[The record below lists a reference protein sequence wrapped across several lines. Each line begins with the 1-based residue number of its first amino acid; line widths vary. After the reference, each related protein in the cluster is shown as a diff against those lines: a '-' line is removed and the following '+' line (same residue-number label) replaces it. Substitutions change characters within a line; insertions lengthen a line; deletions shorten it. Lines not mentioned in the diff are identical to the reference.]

1 MELKRILAADSRAAK
16 EKAIRLYGRDAL
28 ILSNDRVNG
37 QVELIVAVDLV
48 ADDALYPNRASAED
62 ENAVRKT
69 ATPLLQPPPFGR
81 VLQSTMERMLAK
93 QSEPVTADAPAPT
106 LTTSPTLVQ
115 PADTGELLRAQEL
128 VAMVKSELNEMRREI
143 RLSRQTAVL
152 ENSAHLAPHIQA
164 LSAAMR
170 EANIASSLRAL
181 LIDEVRDCKT
191 PEEATDHISTM
202 LHRQLKHKLAT
213 APFQGTHVVVGP
225 SGGGKSVMARNIANA
240 HIKSHGSEDIAI
252 VSFNDNRIGAW
263 PQLQLLSA
271 AAGIECY
278 KVKSAAS
285 LRELVDSLSDKKLI
299 IIDTPGNQ
307 SLENASALHSAM
319 QDATFHLVFPADA
332 STATLN
338 RFLQV
343 TEIKWDSV
351 MLTKMEECSNPWP
364 ILQMLSN
371 KALPLSFES
380 TRSLIN
386 DPETTERTIG
396 KMIRIGMALLTSATP
411 LPVAVRDES
420 ARAPSAQHLSH

>member
-48 ADDALYPNRASAED
+48 EDDALYPNSASAED
-62 ENAVRKT
+62 DNAVRKT

-115 PADTGELLRAQEL
+115 PADPGELLRAQEL

-152 ENSAHLAPHIQA
+152 ENAAHLAPHIQA

-191 PEEATDHISTM
+191 PEEATDHISSM

-285 LRELVDSLSDKKLI
+285 LRELVASLSDKKLI

-343 TEIKWDSV
+343 TEIKWSSV

-380 TRSLIN
+380 TRSLID
-386 DPETTERTIG
+386 DPEATERTIG
-396 KMIRIGMALLTSATP
+396 KMIRIGMELLTSATP

>member
-48 ADDALYPNRASAED
+48 ADDVLYPNHASAED
-62 ENAVRKT
+62 ENAVRNT

-81 VLQSTMERMLAK
+81 VLQGTMERMLAK
-93 QSEPVTADAPAPT
+93 QSEPVTAVAPAPT

-396 KMIRIGMALLTSATP
+396 KMIRIGMELLTSATP
-411 LPVAVRDES
+411 LPEAVRDES

>member
-48 ADDALYPNRASAED
+48 EDDALYPNSASAED

-115 PADTGELLRAQEL
+115 PADPGELLRAQEL

-152 ENSAHLAPHIQA
+152 ENAAHLAPHIQA

-202 LHRQLKHKLAT
+202 LHRQLKHKLAK

-307 SLENASALHSAM
+307 SLENASALHSAI

-343 TEIKWDSV
+343 TEIKWSSV

-380 TRSLIN
+380 TRSLID
-386 DPETTERTIG
+386 DPEATERTIG
-396 KMIRIGMALLTSATP
+396 KMIRIGMELLTSATP

>member
-48 ADDALYPNRASAED
+48 ADDVLYPNHASAEY
-62 ENAVRKT
+62 ENAVRNT

-81 VLQSTMERMLAK
+81 VLQGTMQRMLAK
-93 QSEPVTADAPAPT
+93 QPEPVTAVAPAPT

-143 RLSRQTAVL
+143 RLSQQTAVW
-152 ENSAHLAPHIQA
+152 ENAAHLAPHIQA

-202 LHRQLKHKLAT
+202 LHRLLKHKLVT

-252 VSFNDNRIGAW
+252 VSYNDNRIGAW

-343 TEIKWDSV
+343 TEIKWSSV
-351 MLTKMEECSNPWP
+351 MLTKIEECSNPWP
-364 ILQMLSN
+364 ILQMLNN

-396 KMIRIGMALLTSATP
+396 KMVHIGMELLTSATP

>member
-48 ADDALYPNRASAED
+48 EDDALYPNSASAED

-81 VLQSTMERMLAK
+81 VLQGTMERMLAK
-93 QSEPVTADAPAPT
+93 QSEPVTAVAPAPT

-115 PADTGELLRAQEL
+115 PANTGELLRAQEL

-152 ENSAHLAPHIQA
+152 ENAAHLAPHIQA

-191 PEEATDHISTM
+191 PEEATDHISTT
-202 LHRQLKHKLAT
+202 LHRLLQQKLAA

-343 TEIKWDSV
+343 TEIKWSSV

-396 KMIRIGMALLTSATP
+396 KMIRIGMELLSSATP
-411 LPVAVRDES
+411 LPEAVRDES

>member
-48 ADDALYPNRASAED
+48 ADDALYPNRGSAED

-278 KVKSAAS
+278 KVKSATS

-343 TEIKWDSV
+343 TEIKWGSV

>member
-48 ADDALYPNRASAED
+48 ADDVLYPNHASAED
-62 ENAVRKT
+62 ENAVRNT

-93 QSEPVTADAPAPT
+93 QSEPVTAVAPAPT

-152 ENSAHLAPHIQA
+152 ENAAHLAPHIQA

-181 LIDEVRDCKT
+181 LIDAVRDCKT

-343 TEIKWDSV
+343 TEIKWSSV

-380 TRSLIN
+380 TRSLID
-386 DPETTERTIG
+386 DPEATERTIG
-396 KMIRIGMALLTSATP
+396 KMIRIGMELLTSATP
-411 LPVAVRDES
+411 LPVAIRDES

>member
-48 ADDALYPNRASAED
+48 EDDALYPNSASAED
-62 ENAVRKT
+62 DNAVRKT

-115 PADTGELLRAQEL
+115 PADPGELLRAQEL

-152 ENSAHLAPHIQA
+152 ENAAHLAPHIQA

-343 TEIKWDSV
+343 TEIKWSSV
-351 MLTKMEECSNPWP
+351 MLTKMKECSNPWP

-380 TRSLIN
+380 TRSLID
-386 DPETTERTIG
+386 DPEATERTIG
-396 KMIRIGMALLTSATP
+396 KMIRIGMELLTSATP

>member
-1 MELKRILAADSRAAK
+1 MELKRILATDSRAAK

-48 ADDALYPNRASAED
+48 ADDALYPNRGSAED

-152 ENSAHLAPHIQA
+152 ENATHLAPHIQA

-181 LIDEVRDCKT
+181 LIDEVRDCQT
-191 PEEATDHISTM
+191 PGEATDHISTM

-285 LRELVDSLSDKKLI
+285 LRELVASLSDKKLI

-343 TEIKWDSV
+343 TEIKWSSV

-396 KMIRIGMALLTSATP
+396 KMIRIGMELLTSATP

>member
-48 ADDALYPNRASAED
+48 EDDALYPNSASAED
-62 ENAVRKT
+62 DNAVRKT

-93 QSEPVTADAPAPT
+93 QSEPVTAVAPAPT

-115 PADTGELLRAQEL
+115 PADPGELLRAQEL

-152 ENSAHLAPHIQA
+152 ENAAHLAPHIQA

-343 TEIKWDSV
+343 TEIKWSSV

-380 TRSLIN
+380 TRSLID
-386 DPETTERTIG
+386 DPEATERTIG
-396 KMIRIGMALLTSATP
+396 KMIRIGMELLTSATP

>member
-48 ADDALYPNRASAED
+48 EDDALYPNSASAED

-81 VLQSTMERMLAK
+81 VLQGTMERMLAK
-93 QSEPVTADAPAPT
+93 QSEPVTAVAPAPT

-143 RLSRQTAVL
+143 RLSRQTAVW
-152 ENSAHLAPHIQA
+152 ENAAHLAPHIQA

-191 PEEATDHISTM
+191 PEEATDHISTT
-202 LHRQLKHKLAT
+202 LHRLLQQKLAA

-343 TEIKWDSV
+343 TEIKWNSV

-364 ILQMLSN
+364 ILQMLNN

-396 KMIRIGMALLTSATP
+396 KMIRIGMELLTSATP

-420 ARAPSAQHLSH
+420 ARTPSAQHLSH

>member
-1 MELKRILAADSRAAK
+1 MELKRILATDSRAAK

-48 ADDALYPNRASAED
+48 EDDALYPNSASAED

-69 ATPLLQPPPFGR
+69 APPLLQPPPFGR

-115 PADTGELLRAQEL
+115 PADPGELLRAQEL

-152 ENSAHLAPHIQA
+152 ENAAHLAPHIQA

-181 LIDEVRDCKT
+181 LIDEVRDCQT
-191 PEEATDHISTM
+191 PGEATDHISTM

-278 KVKSAAS
+278 KVKSATS
-285 LRELVDSLSDKKLI
+285 LRELVASLSDKKLI

-343 TEIKWDSV
+343 TEIKWSSV

-396 KMIRIGMALLTSATP
+396 KMIRIGMELLTSATP

>member
-152 ENSAHLAPHIQA
+152 ENAAHLAPHIQA

-307 SLENASALHSAM
+307 SLENASALHSAI

-343 TEIKWDSV
+343 TEIKWSSV

-380 TRSLIN
+380 TRSLID
-386 DPETTERTIG
+386 DPEATERTIG
-396 KMIRIGMALLTSATP
+396 KMIRIGMELLTSATP

>member
-115 PADTGELLRAQEL
+115 PADPGELLRAQEL

-152 ENSAHLAPHIQA
+152 ENAAHLAPHIQA

-191 PEEATDHISTM
+191 PEEATDHISSM

-240 HIKSHGSEDIAI
+240 HIKLHGSEDIAI

-285 LRELVDSLSDKKLI
+285 LRELVASLSDKKLI

-343 TEIKWDSV
+343 TEIKWSSV

-380 TRSLIN
+380 TRSLID
-386 DPETTERTIG
+386 DPEATERTIG
-396 KMIRIGMALLTSATP
+396 KMIRIGMELLTSATP
-411 LPVAVRDES
+411 LPVAVRDKS

>member
-48 ADDALYPNRASAED
+48 ADDVLYPNHASAEY
-62 ENAVRKT
+62 ENAVRNT

-81 VLQSTMERMLAK
+81 VLQGTMQRMLAK
-93 QSEPVTADAPAPT
+93 QPEPVTAVAPAPT

-143 RLSRQTAVL
+143 RLSQQTAVW
-152 ENSAHLAPHIQA
+152 ENAAHLAPHIQA

-170 EANIASSLRAL
+170 EANIASSSRAL

-202 LHRQLKHKLAT
+202 LHRLLQQKLAT

-252 VSFNDNRIGAW
+252 VSYNDNRIGAW

-343 TEIKWDSV
+343 TEIKWSSV
-351 MLTKMEECSNPWP
+351 MLTKIEECSNPWP
-364 ILQMLSN
+364 ILQMLNN

-396 KMIRIGMALLTSATP
+396 KMIHIGMELLTSATP

>member
-48 ADDALYPNRASAED
+48 ADDALYPNRGSAED

-364 ILQMLSN
+364 ILQMHSN

>member
-48 ADDALYPNRASAED
+48 EDDALYPNSASAED

-81 VLQSTMERMLAK
+81 VLQGTMERMLAK
-93 QSEPVTADAPAPT
+93 QSEPVTAVAPAPT

-143 RLSRQTAVL
+143 RLSRQTAVW
-152 ENSAHLAPHIQA
+152 ENAAHLAPHIQA

-191 PEEATDHISTM
+191 PEEATDHISTT
-202 LHRQLKHKLAT
+202 LHRLLQQKLAA

-343 TEIKWDSV
+343 TEIKWNSV

-364 ILQMLSN
+364 ILQMLNN

-396 KMIRIGMALLTSATP
+396 KMIRIGMELLTSATP
-411 LPVAVRDES
+411 LPEAVRDES

>member
-48 ADDALYPNRASAED
+48 EDDALYPNSASAED
-62 ENAVRKT
+62 DNAVRKT

-115 PADTGELLRAQEL
+115 PADPGELLRAQEL

-152 ENSAHLAPHIQA
+152 ENAAHLAPHIQA

-191 PEEATDHISTM
+191 PEEATDHIRTM

-343 TEIKWDSV
+343 TEIKWSSV

-380 TRSLIN
+380 TRSLID
-386 DPETTERTIG
+386 DPEATERTIG
-396 KMIRIGMALLTSATP
+396 KMIRIGMELLTSATP

>member
-48 ADDALYPNRASAED
+48 EDDALYPNSASAED
-62 ENAVRKT
+62 DNAVRKT

-152 ENSAHLAPHIQA
+152 ENAAHLAPHIQA

-343 TEIKWDSV
+343 TEIKWSSV

-380 TRSLIN
+380 TRSLID
-386 DPETTERTIG
+386 DPEATERTIG
-396 KMIRIGMALLTSATP
+396 KMIRIGMELLTSATP

>member
-48 ADDALYPNRASAED
+48 ADDALYPNRGSAED

-115 PADTGELLRAQEL
+115 PADPGELLRAQEL

-152 ENSAHLAPHIQA
+152 ENAAHLAPHIQA

-285 LRELVDSLSDKKLI
+285 LRELVASLSDKKLI

-319 QDATFHLVFPADA
+319 QDTTFHLVFPADA

-343 TEIKWDSV
+343 TEIKWSSV

-380 TRSLIN
+380 TRSLID
-386 DPETTERTIG
+386 DPEATERTIG
-396 KMIRIGMALLTSATP
+396 KMIRIGMELLTSATP

>member
-115 PADTGELLRAQEL
+115 PADPGELLRAQEL

-152 ENSAHLAPHIQA
+152 ENAAHLAPHIQA

-191 PEEATDHISTM
+191 PEEATDHISSM

-285 LRELVDSLSDKKLI
+285 LRELVASLSDKKLI

-343 TEIKWDSV
+343 TEIKWSSV

-380 TRSLIN
+380 TRSLID
-386 DPETTERTIG
+386 DPEATERTIG
-396 KMIRIGMALLTSATP
+396 KMIRIGMELLTSATP
-411 LPVAVRDES
+411 LPVAVRDKS

>member
-48 ADDALYPNRASAED
+48 EDDALYPNSASAED

-81 VLQSTMERMLAK
+81 VLQGTMERMLAK
-93 QSEPVTADAPAPT
+93 QSEPVTAVAPAST

-143 RLSRQTAVL
+143 RLSQQTAVW
-152 ENSAHLAPHIQA
+152 ENAAHLAPHIQA

-191 PEEATDHISTM
+191 PEEATDHISTT
-202 LHRQLKHKLAT
+202 LHRLLQQKLAA

-319 QDATFHLVFPADA
+319 PDATFHLVFPADA

-343 TEIKWDSV
+343 TEIKWSSV
-351 MLTKMEECSNPWP
+351 MLTKIEECSNPWP
-364 ILQMLSN
+364 ILQMLNN

-380 TRSLIN
+380 TCSLIN

-396 KMIRIGMALLTSATP
+396 KMIRIGMELLTSATP
-411 LPVAVRDES
+411 LPVDIRDES
-420 ARAPSAQHLSH
+420 TRAPSAQHLSH

>member
-1 MELKRILAADSRAAK
+1 MELKRILATDSRAAK

-48 ADDALYPNRASAED
+48 ADDALYPNRGSAED

-115 PADTGELLRAQEL
+115 PADPGELLRAQEL

-152 ENSAHLAPHIQA
+152 ENAAHLAPHIQA

-285 LRELVDSLSDKKLI
+285 LRELVASLSDKKLI

-343 TEIKWDSV
+343 TEIKWSSV

-380 TRSLIN
+380 TRSLID
-386 DPETTERTIG
+386 DPEATERTIG
-396 KMIRIGMALLTSATP
+396 KMIRIGMELLTSATP

>member
-16 EKAIRLYGRDAL
+16 EKAIRLYGPDAL

-48 ADDALYPNRASAED
+48 ADDALYPNRGSAED

-93 QSEPVTADAPAPT
+93 QSEPVTAVAPAPT

-152 ENSAHLAPHIQA
+152 ENAAHLAPHIQA

-343 TEIKWDSV
+343 TEIKWSSV

-396 KMIRIGMALLTSATP
+396 KMIRIGMELLTSATP

>member
-152 ENSAHLAPHIQA
+152 ENAAHLAPHIQA

-343 TEIKWDSV
+343 TEIKWNSV

-396 KMIRIGMALLTSATP
+396 KMIRIGMELLTSATP

>member
-48 ADDALYPNRASAED
+48 EDDALYPNRASAED

-93 QSEPVTADAPAPT
+93 QSEPVTAVAPAPT

-152 ENSAHLAPHIQA
+152 ENAAHLAPHIQA

-202 LHRQLKHKLAT
+202 LHRQLKHKLAK

-307 SLENASALHSAM
+307 SLENASALHSAI

-343 TEIKWDSV
+343 TEIKWSSV
-351 MLTKMEECSNPWP
+351 MLTKIEECSNPWP
-364 ILQMLSN
+364 ILQMLNN

-380 TRSLIN
+380 TCSLIN

-396 KMIRIGMALLTSATP
+396 KMIRIGMELLAAAAS
-411 LPVAVRDES
+411 LPVAARDES
-420 ARAPSAQHLSH
+420 ARAPSAQHLIH

>member
-48 ADDALYPNRASAED
+48 EDDALYPNSASAED

-69 ATPLLQPPPFGR
+69 APPLLQPPPFGR

-115 PADTGELLRAQEL
+115 PADPGELLRAQEL

-152 ENSAHLAPHIQA
+152 ENAAHLAPHIQA

-285 LRELVDSLSDKKLI
+285 LRELVASLSDKKLI

-343 TEIKWDSV
+343 TEIKWNSV

-380 TRSLIN
+380 TRSLID

-396 KMIRIGMALLTSATP
+396 KMIRIGMELLTSATP

>member
-48 ADDALYPNRASAED
+48 EDDALYPNSASAED

-93 QSEPVTADAPAPT
+93 QSEPVTAVAPAPT

-152 ENSAHLAPHIQA
+152 ENAAHLAPHIQA

-307 SLENASALHSAM
+307 SLENASALHSAI

-343 TEIKWDSV
+343 TEIKWSSV

-380 TRSLIN
+380 TRSLID
-386 DPETTERTIG
+386 DPEATERTIG
-396 KMIRIGMALLTSATP
+396 KMIRIGMELLTSATP

>member
-48 ADDALYPNRASAED
+48 EDDALYPNRASAED

-128 VAMVKSELNEMRREI
+128 VAMVKSELNEMRRDI

-152 ENSAHLAPHIQA
+152 ENAAHLVPHIQA

-343 TEIKWDSV
+343 TEIKWNSV

-380 TRSLIN
+380 TRSLID
-386 DPETTERTIG
+386 DPEATERTIG
-396 KMIRIGMALLTSATP
+396 KMIRIGMELLTSATP

>member
-48 ADDALYPNRASAED
+48 ADDALYPNRGSAED

-278 KVKSAAS
+278 KVKSAES